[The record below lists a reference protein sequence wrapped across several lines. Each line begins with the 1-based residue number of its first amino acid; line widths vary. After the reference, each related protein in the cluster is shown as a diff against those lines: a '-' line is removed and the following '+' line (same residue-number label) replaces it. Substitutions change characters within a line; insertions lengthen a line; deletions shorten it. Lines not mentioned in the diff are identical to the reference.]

1 VEAPLTSAAS
11 TVEEWTGH
19 GVDVGSIERRL
30 VALRES
36 VEAETEGPDLR
47 TSVMTHMAWVPP
59 DWLQAAT
66 ETLAGL
72 AERHPSRTILLVP
85 EPDAGD
91 DRLDAELSMRCFPL
105 PGQAHHVCS
114 EVIELHLRGKRAVA
128 PGSIVEPLLVAD
140 LPVFLR
146 WRGEPPFA
154 APQFEQLADV
164 AGRLVVDSGEW
175 SDLPAAYGALT
186 AFFDRVAVS
195 DIAWSRGLGWRRSLA
210 ALWPAIKAVEELRV
224 AGPLADALLLACWL
238 RSRLGRQIELV
249 HEDCEELELVAV
261 DGEPARVPNEE
272 PRKASDLLSEELDNF
287 GRDPVYEEAVRS
299 AGRRSGLS

>member
-1 VEAPLTSAAS
+1 MEAPLTSAAS
-11 TVEEWTGH
+11 AVEWTGR

-30 VALRES
+30 VALREA

-59 DWLQAAT
+59 DWLQAAS

-85 EPDAGD
+85 EPDSAD

-105 PGQAHHVCS
+105 PGQGRHVCS

-146 WRGEPPFA
+146 WRGEPPFG
-154 APQFEQLADV
+154 APQFEQLVDV

-175 SDLPAAYGALT
+175 SNLPAAFGELD

-195 DIAWSRGLGWRRSLA
+195 DIAWSRGLEWRRSLA
-210 ALWPAIKAVEELRV
+210 ALWPGIKEIKELRV
-224 AGPLADALLLACWL
+224 AGPLADTLLLASWL
-238 RSRLGRQIELV
+238 RSRLGREIELV
-249 HEDCEELELVAV
+249 HEDCEALELVTV
-261 DGEPARVPNEE
+261 DGESARVPDEE
-272 PRKASDLLSEELDNF
+272 PREASDLLSEELDNF

-299 AGRRSGLS
+299 AAM